1 LTSTLTDVDKQRLA
15 EEQRLDCHVHRIAH
29 IAVLAADYELHVG
42 ATGAGV
48 PRPSTTNR
56 ATPLHDKGRYDTDHA
71 QWLPPG

>member
-1 LTSTLTDVDKQRLA
+1 VDKQRLA

-42 ATGAGV
+42 RHRRWCPASLDDETER
-48 PRPSTTNR
+48 RPC
-56 ATPLHDKGRYDTDHA
+56 HDKGRYDTDHA